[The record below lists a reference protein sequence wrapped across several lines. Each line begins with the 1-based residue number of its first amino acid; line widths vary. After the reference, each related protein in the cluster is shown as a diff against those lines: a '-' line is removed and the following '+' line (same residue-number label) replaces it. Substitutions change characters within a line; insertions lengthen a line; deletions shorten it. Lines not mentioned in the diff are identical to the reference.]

1 MTLSDESASILV
13 VEDEIIVSGLIADIL
28 TDSGLKVAGPF
39 RSNRDCLD
47 FLDHDR
53 PDAAVLDFNIADGT
67 SGPIAQR
74 LQDMG
79 VPFIVASAYPREIA
93 SGPVASALRS
103 LVQRGQVRA
112 AVYSYPIWFWFPRFM
127 LQAFCCGE
135 FLQLRQVSSGHYLD
149 LKKQALDAYATQAG
163 AFDPE
168 DAILT
173 PEFLRRFCQPH
184 ESFFESRPRGKHG
197 S

>member
-1 MTLSDESASILV
+1 MSMTDARASILV
-13 VEDEIIVSGLIADIL
+13 VEDEIMVSDLIADIL

-93 SGPVASALRS
+93 SGPVASALRWISKPFSEAS
-103 LVQRGQVRA
+103 LTEGVCA
-112 AVYSYPIWFWFPRFM
+112 CLFSI
-127 LQAFCCGE
+127 
-135 FLQLRQVSSGHYLD
+135 
-149 LKKQALDAYATQAG
+149 
-163 AFDPE
+163 
-168 DAILT
+168 
-173 PEFLRRFCQPH
+173 
-184 ESFFESRPRGKHG
+184 SFKT
-197 S
+197 

>member
-1 MTLSDESASILV
+1 MSMTDARASILV
-13 VEDEIIVSGLIADIL
+13 VEDEIMVSDLIADIL

-39 RSNRDCLD
+39 RSNRDCMD

-93 SGPVASALRS
+93 SGPVASALRWISKPFSEAS
-103 LVQRGQVRA
+103 LTEGVCA
-112 AVYSYPIWFWFPRFM
+112 CLFSI
-127 LQAFCCGE
+127 
-135 FLQLRQVSSGHYLD
+135 
-149 LKKQALDAYATQAG
+149 
-163 AFDPE
+163 
-168 DAILT
+168 
-173 PEFLRRFCQPH
+173 
-184 ESFFESRPRGKHG
+184 SFKT
-197 S
+197 

>member
-1 MTLSDESASILV
+1 MKAPATDAITNALMLIAQAPLTNGSRAMSMTDARASILV
-13 VEDEIIVSGLIADIL
+13 VEDEIMVSDLIADIL

-93 SGPVASALRS
+93 SGPVASALRWISKPFSEAS
-103 LVQRGQVRA
+103 LTEGVCA
-112 AVYSYPIWFWFPRFM
+112 CLFSI
-127 LQAFCCGE
+127 
-135 FLQLRQVSSGHYLD
+135 
-149 LKKQALDAYATQAG
+149 
-163 AFDPE
+163 
-168 DAILT
+168 
-173 PEFLRRFCQPH
+173 
-184 ESFFESRPRGKHG
+184 SFKT
-197 S
+197 

>member
-1 MTLSDESASILV
+1 MKAPATDAITNALMLIAQAPLTNGSRAMSMTDARASILV
-13 VEDEIIVSGLIADIL
+13 VEDEIMVSDLIADIL

-93 SGPVASALRS
+93 SGPVASALRWISKPFSEAS
-103 LVQRGQVRA
+103 LTEGVCA
-112 AVYSYPIWFWFPRFM
+112 CLFSIS
-127 LQAFCCGE
+127 C
-135 FLQLRQVSSGHYLD
+135 
-149 LKKQALDAYATQAG
+149 KT
-163 AFDPE
+163 
-168 DAILT
+168 
-173 PEFLRRFCQPH
+173 
-184 ESFFESRPRGKHG
+184 
-197 S
+197 

>member
-1 MTLSDESASILV
+1 MLIAQAPLTNGSRAMSMTDARASILV
-13 VEDEIIVSGLIADIL
+13 VEDEIMVSDLIADIL

-39 RSNRDCLD
+39 RSNRDCMD

-93 SGPVASALRS
+93 SGPVASALRWISKPFSEAS
-103 LVQRGQVRA
+103 LTEGVCA
-112 AVYSYPIWFWFPRFM
+112 CLFSI
-127 LQAFCCGE
+127 
-135 FLQLRQVSSGHYLD
+135 
-149 LKKQALDAYATQAG
+149 
-163 AFDPE
+163 
-168 DAILT
+168 
-173 PEFLRRFCQPH
+173 
-184 ESFFESRPRGKHG
+184 SFKT
-197 S
+197 